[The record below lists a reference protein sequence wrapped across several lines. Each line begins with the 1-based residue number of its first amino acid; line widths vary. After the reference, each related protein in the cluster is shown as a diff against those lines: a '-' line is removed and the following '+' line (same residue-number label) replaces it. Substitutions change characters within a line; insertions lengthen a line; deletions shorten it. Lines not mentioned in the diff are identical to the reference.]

1 MASLLT
7 ITLKTSSP
15 FSLFCLRSSRDREF
29 IQHTNM
35 LSLRNTH
42 TFETSPSCYHVS
54 AKVCV
59 GRGSFE
65 FGPRDDVI
73 IKEGFVT
80 EPS

>member
-1 MASLLT
+1 
-7 ITLKTSSP
+7 
-15 FSLFCLRSSRDREF
+15 
-29 IQHTNM
+29 
-35 LSLRNTH
+35 
-42 TFETSPSCYHVS
+42 VS